1 MDLNRFKDCAAAYG
15 AAKRRWPESAQALYD
30 RFAGTAQGAAIL
42 AEAERSDHFLDGF
55 ATAAPEP
62 QLARRIAA
70 LAAPAWRRFGV
81 PAAALAASAVLGFV
95 LGFAQ
100 VRSAADTGLAA
111 QLLLGPQS
119 LQEIGL

>member
-1 MDLNRFKDCAAAYG
+1 MDLNRFKECAAAYG
-15 AAKRRWPESAQALYD
+15 AAKRRWPENAQVLYD

-42 AEAERSDHFLDGF
+42 AEAERGDRFLDGF
-55 ATAAPEP
+55 VTAAPEP
-62 QLARRIAA
+62 QLARRVGA
-70 LAAPAWRRFGV
+70 LSAPAWRRFGV
-81 PAAALAASAVLGFV
+81 PAAALATSAALGFV